1 MRNNL
6 KSWLIF
12 AVFIIV
18 AGCSRSV
25 PVIVPSEPVYCQRPI
40 KQVCI
45 KPDTVEDA
53 LEQWTYSEKYITAL
67 EATVNCYENSQKV
80 TK

>member
-1 MRNNL
+1 
-6 KSWLIF
+6 
-12 AVFIIV
+12 
-18 AGCSRSV
+18 
-25 PVIVPSEPVYCQRPI
+25 VIVPSEPVYCQRPI

-67 EATVNCYENSQKV
+67 EATVDCYERSQQK
-80 TK
+80 